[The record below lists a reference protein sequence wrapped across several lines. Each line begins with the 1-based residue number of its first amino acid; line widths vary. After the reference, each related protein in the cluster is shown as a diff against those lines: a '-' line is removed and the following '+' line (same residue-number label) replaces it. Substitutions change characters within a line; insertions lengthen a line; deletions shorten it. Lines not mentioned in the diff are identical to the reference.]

1 MFLKPFHTTE
11 EAVERMNTFL
21 KPYQQSLNLPPAII
35 GEHSEAEFEVMI
47 DIIIALQV
55 PVCSFTFG
63 MPSKAMIQRL
73 KKANIILIG
82 SATTVEEAIA
92 VEEAGLDFVVAQ
104 GSEAGGHR
112 GTFKKEAIQSM
123 IGTMALVPQVV
134 DYVSIPVIAAG
145 GIMDGRGWIAS
156 LALGADAVQMGTA
169 FLTIKESH
177 AKSIHKRMIFESD
190 ETNTTVTKVLSGK
203 AARGIKNKIIEDLE
217 QGEVDVLPYPIQND
231 LTKQIRATAAK
242 SGQSEWM
249 HVWSGQG
256 VRLAKDVDVN
266 TLFKQLLKQ
275 AQQQIDKFNL

>member
-112 GTFKKEAIQSM
+112 GTFKK
-123 IGTMALVPQVV
+123 
-134 DYVSIPVIAAG
+134 
-145 GIMDGRGWIAS
+145 
-156 LALGADAVQMGTA
+156 
-169 FLTIKESH
+169 K
-177 AKSIHKRMIFESD
+177 
-190 ETNTTVTKVLSGK
+190 
-203 AARGIKNKIIEDLE
+203 
-217 QGEVDVLPYPIQND
+217 PYSQ
-231 LTKQIRATAAK
+231 
-242 SGQSEWM
+242 
-249 HVWSGQG
+249 
-256 VRLAKDVDVN
+256 
-266 TLFKQLLKQ
+266 
-275 AQQQIDKFNL
+275 